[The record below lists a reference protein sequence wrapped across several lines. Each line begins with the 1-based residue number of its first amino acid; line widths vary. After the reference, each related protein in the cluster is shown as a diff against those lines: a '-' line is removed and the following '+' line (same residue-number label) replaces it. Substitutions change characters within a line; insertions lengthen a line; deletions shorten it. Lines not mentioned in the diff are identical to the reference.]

1 MIYDMECDE
10 IAQECEELLGSI
22 DDIIDQIG
30 SIIEYI
36 AVNNNEFI
44 CSACIETARRLYSII
59 KEYGDENARTEI
71 NERFK
76 TITGM
81 YIYDE

>member
-10 IAQECEELLGSI
+10 ISQECEELLGSI

-36 AVNNNEFI
+36 AVNNDDFI

-59 KEYGDENARTEI
+59 KEYGDENACADI
-71 NERFK
+71 SAKFN

-81 YIYDE
+81 YIENK